1 MLVIGE
7 LRWSLRALSL
17 EFPRRDRSLTAV
29 FSKAFQP
36 QFNLIRILLAFSF
49 IFFAASG
56 FAQTLPQHQLRIV
69 LHPEQHNL
77 SAEDRI
83 ILPPDAPRTLYFSL
97 HRNLNPT
104 SPDAEIKTAEIQIA
118 EIQIAE
124 RQPAGEM
131 TESWMQKYR
140 VTLPPGSDSFT
151 LTYGGEI
158 FHPPQQDVR
167 EARSFE
173 STPGI
178 IAAEGTVLTGD
189 SGWYPRFSDGM
200 LRFSLDVELPSGWHA
215 ISQGKRIAVSATHAG
230 WQEGQPQNEIYLI
243 AAPFNEYAHSDNGI
257 EALVYLRKDDAALA
271 QTYLAATA
279 RYLALYQR
287 LIGPYPYAKF
297 ALVENFWETGYGMPS
312 FTLLGSQVIRLPFI
326 VDSSY
331 PHEILHNWWG
341 NGVYVDYTSGN
352 WSEGLTAYLAD
363 HLLQEQK
370 GNGAEYR
377 RSTLQ
382 KYADFVSVGR
392 DFPLAQFTSRHS
404 AQSEAVGY
412 GKAMMLFHMLRRKL
426 GDDTFIRALQNFYR
440 NYRFKHASFAD
451 LEQAF
456 SQAAGPTAGKMSG
469 KDLKPFFAQWVQQSG
484 APQIRLV
491 SAQAHRAK
499 TGFELSIKIEQ
510 TQPGPAYVLDLPLAV
525 TVAGE
530 DAYSNVI
537 EMAMIGMRGKQAE
550 LHLSLATQPLR
561 VDVDPE
567 FDVFRRLDR
576 AEIPPALSQIFGAE
590 KLLIVLPRKAPK
602 DLRAQ
607 YLAIAQTWQQQPSR
621 VTVIQWDDEIQRLPE
636 ESAVWLF
643 GEENHFRGAFQ
654 TALMQG
660 GAMQSEGGVWLAREY
675 ERTRHALVLTAHIG
689 QTPAAW
695 LAAPDAAMLPIL
707 ARKLPHYSKFSYAAF
722 SGPELTNLVKGVWPV
737 TNSPL
742 GQAVKQEDGSTV
754 DVPRG
759 KLTTRESLA
768 K

>member
-1 MLVIGE
+1 MRLLLV
-7 LRWSLRALSL
+7 LSL
-17 EFPRRDRSLTAV
+17 
-29 FSKAFQP
+29 
-36 QFNLIRILLAFSF
+36 
-49 IFFAASG
+49 IFFTDSG

-69 LHPEQHNL
+69 LHPEQHSL

-83 ILPPDAPRTLYFSL
+83 TLPPDAPRTFYFSL

-104 SPDAEIKTAEIQIA
+104 SPNAEIKSTEIKSAEAHTAD
-118 EIQIAE
+118 
-124 RQPAGEM
+124 EM
-131 TESWMQKYR
+131 IESWMPKYR

-151 LTYGGEI
+151 LNYGGEI

-178 IAAEGTVLTGD
+178 IAAEGIVLTGD
-189 SGWYPRFSDGM
+189 SGWYPRFGDSM
-200 LRFSLDVELPSGWHA
+200 LNFSLDVELPIGWHA
-215 ISQGKRIAVSATHAG
+215 ISQGKRSAATATHVR

-243 AAPFNEYAHSDNGI
+243 AAPFNQYIQTNGDAQTDDGI
-257 EALVYLRKDDAALA
+257 ESLVYLRKDDAALA

-456 SQAAGPTAGKMSG
+456 SQAAGSKTGES
-469 KDLKPFFAQWVQQSG
+469 LKPFFALWVQQSG
-484 APQIRLV
+484 APQINLV
-491 SAQAHRAK
+491 SAHAHRAA
-499 TGFELSIKIEQ
+499 TGYELSVKVEQ
-510 TQPGPAYVLDLPLAV
+510 TQPGAPYVIDLPLVV
-525 TVAGE
+525 TLAGQN
-530 DAYSNVI
+530 DAYSTVVSMKN
-537 EMAMIGMRGKQAE
+537 KHAE
-550 LHLSLATQPLR
+550 LHLPFAAQPLR

-576 AEIPPALSQIFGAE
+576 AEIPPALSQLFGAE
-590 KLLIVLPRKAPK
+590 KLLLVLPRKAPE

-607 YLAIAQTWQQQPSR
+607 YLAIAKTWQQQPAR
-621 VTVIQWDDEIQRLPE
+621 VTQIQWDDEIKRLPE
-636 ESAVWLF
+636 QGAVWLF
-643 GEENHFRGAFQ
+643 GAENKFLGAFQ
-654 TALMQG
+654 AALVQG
-660 GAMQSEGGVWLAREY
+660 GAMQSEGGVWLAKEY
-675 ERTRHALVLTAHIG
+675 QPSKHALAFTAHIG
-689 QTPAAW
+689 ETPAGW
-695 LAAPDAAMLPIL
+695 LTAPDAAMLTIL
-707 ARKLPHYSKFSYAAF
+707 ARKLPHYSKYSYAAF
-722 SGPELTNLVKGVWPV
+722 SGAELTNLVKGMWPV

-742 GQAVKQEDGSTV
+742 AQAVKQEDGSIV
-754 DVPRG
+754 DVPRA
-759 KLTTRESLA
+759 KLPIRHSLVR
-768 K
+768 